1 MYDNLIPTTELEA
14 TNALLEQI
22 GEAPVSSLD
31 DLSLDAASAQ
41 NTLNR
46 VSREVQAKGW
56 HWNTT
61 IRRLT
66 ADGSGEFILPTNT
79 ISIDTVRDSY
89 YIDVTQRD
97 GKIYDRRPFK
107 NTTVFT
113 EATLEIKLVELLA
126 FSALPECARQYI
138 YIRAARQYQEFN
150 LGAGT
155 ISQFSADDE
164 YEARAT
170 VLDDELDAGDYNMA
184 GSSHKALARFPV
196 GFRSY

>member
-1 MYDNLIPTTELEA
+1 MYENLIPTTELEA
-14 TNALLEQI
+14 VNALLEHI

-46 VSREVQAKGW
+46 VSREIQAKGW
-56 HWNTT
+56 HWNITY
-61 IRRLT
+61 RRLT
-66 ADGSGEFILPTNT
+66 ADGSGEYVLPTNT
-79 ISIDTVRDSY
+79 ISVDTVNNSRE
-89 YIDVTQRD
+89 INVTQRS
-97 GKIYDRRPFK
+97 GKLFDRRPFK

-113 EATLEIKLVELLA
+113 EATLEVKITELLA
-126 FSALPECARQYI
+126 FTALPECARQFI

-155 ISQFSADDE
+155 LSQFSADDE

-170 VLDDELDAGDYNMA
+170 MADDELDAGDYNM
-184 GSSHKALARFPV
+184 GEGNKGLSRSPV
-196 GFRSY
+196 GWRRF

>member
-61 IRRLT
+61 FRRLT
-66 ADGSGEFILPTNT
+66 ADGNGEFILPLNT
-79 ISIDTVRDSY
+79 ISVDTVNVSQH
-89 YIDVTQRD
+89 INVTQRD
-97 GKIYDRRPFK
+97 GKLFDRRPFY
-107 NTTVFT
+107 NTSVFT
-113 EATLEIKLVELLA
+113 EATVEIKLTELLA
-126 FSALPECARQYI
+126 FTALPECARQYI

-170 VLDDELDAGDYNMA
+170 VLDDELDAGDYNLA
-184 GSSHKALARFPV
+184 EGSKALARFPV
-196 GFRSY
+196 GFRRF